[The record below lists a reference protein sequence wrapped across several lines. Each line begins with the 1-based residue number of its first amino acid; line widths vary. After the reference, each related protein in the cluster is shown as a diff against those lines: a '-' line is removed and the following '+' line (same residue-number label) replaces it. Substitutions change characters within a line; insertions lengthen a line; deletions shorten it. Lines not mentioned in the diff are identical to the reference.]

1 MQEPVEQVDEIL
13 AELAKRG
20 ETRSWEPGTAVV
32 TEGELAD
39 CMYIIHA
46 GELRAVIAGDGGR
59 MIELNTLGAGEI
71 FGELMLSGGLR
82 AATVEVVVRARLT
95 RVTRAEVERLL
106 AARPDLAVQLI
117 QRLVQR
123 VRTLTQTV
131 GRLASVD
138 VYGRLVGLFDALA
151 IDDGQGRRAV
161 PGPLSQAR
169 IAERLGASRAMVN
182 RLLQDLA
189 RGGYIEVSRQR
200 IVLLK
205 KLPPKW

>member
-1 MQEPVEQVDEIL
+1 MQEPVEQGDEIL

-32 TEGELAD
+32 TEGEAAD
-39 CMYIIHA
+39 CMYIVHA

-151 IDDGQGRRAV
+151 VDDGQGRRTV